1 METAFLLSKSLLV
14 STVESVDFQ
23 QVSTVEKTIYLNY
36 FFITTSYANTTKTYC
51 FSFDI
56 HIYTLI

>member
-23 QVSTVEKTIYLNY
+23 QVSTVEKTSYLNLLFY
-36 FFITTSYANTTKTYC
+36 N
-51 FSFDI
+51 
-56 HIYTLI
+56 HLICTFN